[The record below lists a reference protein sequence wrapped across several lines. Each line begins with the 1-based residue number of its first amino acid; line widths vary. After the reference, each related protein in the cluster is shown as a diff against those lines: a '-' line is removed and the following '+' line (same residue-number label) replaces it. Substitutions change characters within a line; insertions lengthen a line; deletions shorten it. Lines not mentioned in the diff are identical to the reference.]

1 MGLDSFI
8 YRTKKVTGL
17 TAEDYQKIDETVS
30 NINDVKD
37 FISIENSMSEDEYK
51 PLFAELNQC
60 VKLRGKNYKW
70 LSIFE
75 KVGYLRKANAIHC
88 FFVQECQDGID
99 ECQYSM
105 VTKDKLEDLLERC
118 KRAMKLK
125 KIYLNDGIIKDG
137 EGLETFLP
145 TSSGFFFGGTE
156 FDEWYFQD
164 VAETK
169 KLITKVLKETDFDK
183 QVILYRSSW

>member
-1 MGLDSFI
+1 MGLDMYL
-8 YRTKKVTGL
+8 YRTKKVDGL
-17 TAEDYQKIDETVS
+17 EVEDYEKVDNTIS
-30 NINDVKD
+30 NIEVNA
-37 FISIENSMSEDEYK
+37 FESIEKAMNPDEFK
-51 PLFAELNQC
+51 PAYNELNDL
-60 VKLRGKNYKW
+60 VKKRGKSFSW

-75 KVGYLRKANAIHC
+75 DIGYWRKANQIHN

-156 FDEWYFQD
+156 FNEWYFED

-169 KLITKVLKETDFDK
+169 KLITKVLKQTDFDK